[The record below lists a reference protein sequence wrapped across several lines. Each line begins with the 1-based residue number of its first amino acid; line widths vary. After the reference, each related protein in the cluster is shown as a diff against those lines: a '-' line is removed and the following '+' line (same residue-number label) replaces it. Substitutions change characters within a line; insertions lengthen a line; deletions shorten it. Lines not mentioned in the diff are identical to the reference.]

1 MNLQESNIP
10 CFTVSRISDIIK
22 NTLEQTFSIVSVNG
36 EVSNLSISAK
46 YAFFS
51 VKDKDAV
58 LRCVSWN
65 PKTLDIKEGDSVII
79 TGKITAYK
87 GSSSYQMTAYRV
99 EKQGVGNI
107 AKAFQELKE
116 RLQKEGLFDA
126 IHKKPLPK
134 FVQSVGVISAK
145 GSAALEDVLVNLKE
159 TIVREIYFL
168 PAVMQG
174 KSCTAS
180 VINALEKAQ
189 NLPVDA
195 IIIARGGGSFEDLNE
210 FNNEVLARKV
220 FACKIPVI
228 SAIGHEVDFTIL
240 DFIADVRSP
249 TPTHAARIISIQ
261 KTEVI
266 AVINTKSKV
275 INERTK
281 FEIYRIKNTMETYAK
296 CIKNKLEMQ
305 IYTARS
311 KFESIAYKLNK
322 KAFLAVLEKAG
333 QRVLLME
340 AQIEKINPQNALN
353 QGFALLESDG
363 KYYDD
368 PAQLPEKF
376 RIITKK
382 GNISAKK
389 LDN

>member
-1 MNLQESNIP
+1 MNLENNIP
-10 CFTVSRISDIIK
+10 CFSVSRISDIIK
-22 NTLEQTFSIVSVNG
+22 NTLEQTFSIVSVSG

-51 VKDKDAV
+51 VKDSDAV

-65 PKTLDIKEGDSVII
+65 PKTLDIKEGDSVIV
-79 TGKITAYK
+79 TGKITTYK
-87 GSSSYQMTAYRV
+87 GSSSYQMTSYCV
-99 EKQGVGNI
+99 EKQGMGSL
-107 AKAFQELKE
+107 AKAFHELKE

-159 TIVREIYFL
+159 TIVEKTYFI

-174 KSCTAS
+174 KNCVSS
-180 VINALEKAQ
+180 VIKAVEMVQ

-210 FNNEVLARKV
+210 FNNEGLARKV
-220 FACKIPVI
+220 FECKIPII
-228 SAIGHEVDFTIL
+228 SAIGHEVDFTII
-240 DFIADVRSP
+240 DFVADVRSP
-249 TPTHAARIISIQ
+249 TPTHAARTISMQ

-266 AVINTKSKV
+266 TTVNAKSKV

-281 FEIYRIKNTMETYAK
+281 FEIYRIKNTVETNAK
-296 CIKNKLEMQ
+296 RIKNRLEMQ
-305 IYTARS
+305 IYAMRS
-311 KFESIAYKLNK
+311 KFENLAHKLNK
-322 KAFLAVLEKAG
+322 KAFLRVLENTR
-333 QRVLLME
+333 QRVFLLE
-340 AQIEKINPQNALN
+340 AKLGKINPQNALN
-353 QGFALLESDG
+353 QGFAMLESSG

-368 PAQLPEKF
+368 PSQLPEKF

-382 GNISAKK
+382 GNINAKK